1 MSAHGTSILAHRA
14 VSTLHSFPRVSRA
27 SSSSRRS
34 ASARALP
41 IIAMSAA
48 PAEDV
53 SLVELL
59 STCVDAARKGCDEI
73 RAVQH
78 RRSTA
83 GGALAST
90 RKDADDP
97 RSALTE
103 ADTAAQIAIV
113 NALRTA
119 WPGLR
124 IVGEEE
130 EEESPDK
137 GAALRRDLLDDA
149 CAPHPATIAW
159 REPLD
164 VLTVFVD
171 PVDGTR
177 EFVEGRL
184 DAVQCLIGIAC
195 RGRAVA
201 GAIGLPFPD
210 GDLERPA
217 TVEWGVALPGA
228 ASGASGSLGDRTPR
242 PRLAPDVVDGAVC
255 VAGDSSNASLAAAK
269 LAASPAGHACI
280 GGAGNKILA
289 VAEGRAEM
297 SIMHFGTSLWDTCA
311 PEGVLRARGGKV
323 SDLFGAP
330 LTHDPERPGGGLI
343 NDLGV
348 LATASNLAEV
358 DAEGR
363 DHAALAEAMRA
374 DEFTRCASRQVRGGR
389 VRDAG
394 NRPTPGVRR
403 GAVSRRRAAHGEV
416 GGGVRG
422 ANAVWGRVREFSSSR
437 VCRAGT

>member
-1 MSAHGTSILAHRA
+1 
-14 VSTLHSFPRVSRA
+14 
-27 SSSSRRS
+27 
-34 ASARALP
+34 
-41 IIAMSAA
+41 MSAA

-137 GAALRRDLLDDA
+137 GAALRRNLLDDA

-255 VAGDSSNASLAAAK
+255 VAGTPPTP
-269 LAASPAGHACI
+269 ASPRRNSRRVPRGT
-280 GGAGNKILA
+280 
-289 VAEGRAEM
+289 RA
-297 SIMHFGTSLWDTCA
+297 SAA
-311 PEGVLRARGGKV
+311 PETRFSPWRRGARRCPSCTSARRSGIRAPGGSPSRRGGKV

-374 DEFTRCASRQVRGGR
+374 DESLRAALLAKYAGDASG
-389 VRDAG
+389 
-394 NRPTPGVRR
+394 TPGTDQPQASDVARCL
-403 GAVSRRRAAHGEV
+403 GRRAAHGEV

>member
-130 EEESPDK
+130 EEESPDE

-149 CAPHPATIAW
+149 CAPHPATTAW

-228 ASGASGSLGDRTPR
+228 ASGASGSR
-242 PRLAPDVVDGAVC
+242 
-255 VAGDSSNASLAAAK
+255 
-269 LAASPAGHACI
+269 
-280 GGAGNKILA
+280 
-289 VAEGRAEM
+289 
-297 SIMHFGTSLWDTCA
+297 
-311 PEGVLRARGGKV
+311 
-323 SDLFGAP
+323 
-330 LTHDPERPGGGLI
+330 
-343 NDLGV
+343 
-348 LATASNLAEV
+348 
-358 DAEGR
+358 
-363 DHAALAEAMRA
+363 
-374 DEFTRCASRQVRGGR
+374 
-389 VRDAG
+389 
-394 NRPTPGVRR
+394 
-403 GAVSRRRAAHGEV
+403 
-416 GGGVRG
+416 
-422 ANAVWGRVREFSSSR
+422 
-437 VCRAGT
+437 